1 MGLTSGSGVGPF
13 SPLTHCIPSSPLP
26 GTPTPLLNCV
36 VPFSHHLSNESL
48 PSVYRLASL
57 SAALKKKKKK
67 SSLPLNWLKL
77 WPHLWL
83 PLSAAELGNSCLN
96 HFPHQ
101 AAGSLPQGF
110 HPHQAPGRPN
120 CCQIQRSI
128 LSLPLRSIPG
138 IPGGPALYSCTDLS
152 TSCPKANTFADEPH
166 LCHQSQRLG

>member
-67 SSLPLNWLKL
+67 VLFTLKLNQTMTTSLASPFSSRTGQQLSQSLPS
-77 WPHLWL
+77 PGCRL
-83 PLSAAELGNSCLN
+83 PPTGLSSPPGSRQTQLLPDPKVNSQ
-96 HFPHQ
+96 P
-101 AAGSLPQGF
+101 SPQKHSRHSRG
-110 HPHQAPGRPN
+110 
-120 CCQIQRSI
+120 
-128 LSLPLRSIPG
+128 
-138 IPGGPALYSCTDLS
+138 SCTL
-152 TSCPKANTFADEPH
+152 FLH
-166 LCHQSQRLG
+166 RLVY